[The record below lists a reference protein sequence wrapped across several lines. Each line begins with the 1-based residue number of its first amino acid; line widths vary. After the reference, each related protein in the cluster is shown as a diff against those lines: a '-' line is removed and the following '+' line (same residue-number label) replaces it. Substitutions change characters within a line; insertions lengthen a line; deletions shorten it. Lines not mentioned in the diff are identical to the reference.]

1 MMRATAGKH
10 YGLIHA
16 GDVLDKKYDVAVYLD
31 GEDVTRRCACAD
43 DELGFVVLHTTTP
56 SSINPETGTFQREI
70 RFGDVHIFAC
80 EKEG

>member
-1 MMRATAGKH
+1 MRAAASKR

-31 GEDVTRRCACAD
+31 GEDVTSRCACAD
-43 DELGFVVLHTTTP
+43 DELGFVVLHTTKPPTL
-56 SSINPETGTFQREI
+56 NLETGKSKREI
-70 RFGDVHIFAC
+70 RFGEVHIFAC